1 MKIIM
6 TTSERGSEDGV
17 TIRVF
22 GPGEVDI
29 VDSLARDFIIMGI
42 AHMAEGSDEREV
54 SEPRPVEV
62 ASGNPAEHPRRRRP
76 KKGQ

>member
-6 TTSERGSEDGV
+6 TSPERGSEDGV

-42 AHMAEGSDEREV
+42 ASKVEGSDKREV

-62 ASGNPAEHPRRRRP
+62 ASGNPAEHPRRGRP
-76 KKGQ
+76 KKAR